1 MMRAKSLL
9 CVLAVTFPAAAAE
22 WIKITSPNFE
32 LYTTAGERTGKSA
45 IKHFEQVRAFFL
57 DFMKIQSKSVNK
69 VRLVGFSSEKEYAPY
84 KPSEAAAAF
93 YLPTPDRDYIVMG
106 DLSEQFFKVA
116 VHEYVHLIMK
126 HADAQAPPWLNEG
139 IADFYSTM
147 TPIAKK
153 VRIGLFEPGRHYTL
167 MQEKWMPLERLFAV
181 THDSPEYNEKNRA
194 SVFYAQSWAL
204 VHMMYFDDGYR
215 ANSQR
220 AFNAVL
226 NGQSGAEALPAIYGK
241 TLEQIQKDL
250 GSYLRKSWQ
259 TVAHVD
265 SRLDAKVETP
275 LVEKA
280 NPADAELTLAHV
292 LNTGKKAD
300 QAAAM
305 YAKLVAQYPDNI
317 EALEALGYS
326 HMRKNEDVEAMKH
339 FGAAAKL
346 GSKNARMLRNYAY
359 LLQTKGGT
367 KLEAIGALRQALEVD
382 PDYFDVRLQLGYLLM
397 NERKFGEAYSLFAQV
412 KSIKPDKAVALFKAE
427 TYCLIQLN
435 SFEQAREMG
444 LRARKYAKT
453 ESDVMEVDR
462 NLSYIEYRLAQAK
475 APKAPAAAATA
486 GPAAVPVPTEQAA
499 ETLAALPSDK
509 FDDVRFELE
518 RQLSGEWVT
527 RQRKNQ
533 DTFFTGKFEELI
545 CAEKGAVLRVSGEG
559 KTMSLLIGDPE
570 MVRIKGAGTE
580 TIDMQCGK
588 QSPARVVTVGFG
600 APENGEKADGII
612 GSIEFQ

>member
-1 MMRAKSLL
+1 MMWANRLL
-9 CVLAVTFPAAAAE
+9 CVLAVTFTATAGE

-45 IKHFEQVRAFFL
+45 IKHFEQVRSFFL
-57 DFMKIQSKSVNK
+57 DFMKVQSHSVNK
-69 VRLVGFSSEKEYAPY
+69 VRLVGFSSDKEFAPY
-84 KPSEAAAAF
+84 KPNEVAAAF
-93 YLPTPDRDYIVMG
+93 YMPTPDRDYIVMG
-106 DLSEQFFKVA
+106 DLSEQFFKIA

-126 HADAQAPPWLNEG
+126 HADAKAPVWLNEG

-147 TPIAKK
+147 TPVAKK

-167 MQEKWMPLERLFAV
+167 MQEKWMPLERLLAV
-181 THDSPEYNEKNRA
+181 SHDSPEYNEKNRA
-194 SVFYAQSWAL
+194 SVFYAESWAL
-204 VHMMYFDDGYR
+204 VHMMYFDEGYR

-226 NGQSGAEALPAIYGK
+226 NGQKGAEVLPAIYGK
-241 TLEQIQKDL
+241 SLEQIQKDL

-292 LNTGKKAD
+292 LNSGKKAD

-305 YAKLVAQYPDNI
+305 YAKIVAQYPDNI

-326 HMRKNEDVEAMKH
+326 HMRKNEDDDAMKH
-339 FGAAAKL
+339 FGAATKL

-359 LLQTKGGT
+359 LLQTKGGSKT
-367 KLEAIGALRQALEVD
+367 DAIGALRQALEVE

-397 NERKFGEAYSLFAQV
+397 GESKFGEAYSLFAQV
-412 KSIKPDKAVALFKAE
+412 KSIKTEKAAALFKAQ
-427 TYCLIQLN
+427 TYCLIRLN

-444 LRARKYAKT
+444 LRAKKYAKS
-453 ESDVMEVDR
+453 ESDVMEIDR
-462 NLSYIEYRLAQAK
+462 NLSFIEYQLARGK
-475 APKAPAAAATA
+475 APAAPAAAAA
-486 GPAAVPVPTEQAA
+486 GPATAASVPADRPA

-518 RQLSGEWVT
+518 QQLSGDWIT

-545 CAEKGAVLRVSGEG
+545 CSDKGAILRVSGEG
-559 KTMSLLIGDPE
+559 KAMSLMIGDPE
-570 MVRIKGAGTE
+570 MVRIKGVGAE

-588 QSPARVVTVGFG
+588 QSPVRVVTVGFG
-600 APENGEKADGII
+600 APEKGEKADGIV